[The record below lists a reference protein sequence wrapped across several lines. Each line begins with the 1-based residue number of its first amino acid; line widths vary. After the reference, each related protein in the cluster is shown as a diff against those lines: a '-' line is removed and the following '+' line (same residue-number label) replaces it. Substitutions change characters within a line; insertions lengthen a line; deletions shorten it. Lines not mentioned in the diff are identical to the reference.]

1 MAGFH
6 EELSRVKLSRRQK
19 RELLAFMRRLRE
31 DLGASEVYLFGS
43 RVYGVP
49 LKDSDLDMIVVS
61 EKFKERSFIENM
73 ELLSRLWNG
82 SFTIEMFP
90 YTPEQIKKYNGRKV
104 IITEALEKGIKIDL
118 TKIKETFTLPK

>member
-31 DLGASEVYLFGS
+31 DLEASEVYLFGS
-43 RVYGVP
+43 RVHGVP
-49 LKDSDLDMIVVS
+49 LEDSDLDMIVVS

-118 TKIKETFTLPK
+118 TKI

>member
-6 EELSRVKLSRRQK
+6 EELSRIKLSKRQR
-19 RELLAFMRRLRE
+19 RELLAFMRRLKE
-31 DLGASEVYLFGS
+31 ELGASEVYLFGS
-43 RVYGVP
+43 RVYGIP

-61 EKFKERSFIENM
+61 EKFKERGFIENM
-73 ELLSRLWNG
+73 ELLSRLWDG
-82 SFTIEMFP
+82 SFTIEIFP

-118 TKIKETFTLPK
+118 T